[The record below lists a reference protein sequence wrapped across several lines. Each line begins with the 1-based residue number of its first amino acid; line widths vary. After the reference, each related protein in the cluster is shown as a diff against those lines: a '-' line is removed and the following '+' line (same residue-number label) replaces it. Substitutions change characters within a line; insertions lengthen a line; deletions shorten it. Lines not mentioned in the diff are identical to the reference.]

1 MVRDA
6 GAGAWLKQ
14 KFLAFYA
21 GMFYVIDDSGNVY
34 TRNKAMRPGG
44 AEL

>member
-6 GAGAWLKQ
+6 SAGCWLKQ

-21 GMFYVIDDSGNVY
+21 GMFYVIDDCGNVC
-34 TRNKAMRPGG
+34 TRNRAMLPGG